1 MINWV
6 ELCELSVLL
15 YFMPQE
21 NESQKL
27 AWLIAA
33 ALKGQASFH
42 SCFKWESASTT
53 KLICVTFYFLVK
65 NLIYMHNSDKYQ
77 HNMFICFSVQWYLC
91 KIEILYFDGEN
102 KVQACSSRILHLSKS
117 AKITTNTGQ
126 SQLNSTEK
134 ARLSETI
141 SQNQADSP
149 NQNV

>member
-1 MINWV
+1 MKNWV

-53 KLICVTFYFLVK
+53 KLICVTFDFLVK
-65 NLIYMHNSDKYQ
+65 NLIY
-77 HNMFICFSVQWYLC
+77 
-91 KIEILYFDGEN
+91 
-102 KVQACSSRILHLSKS
+102 A
-117 AKITTNTGQ
+117 
-126 SQLNSTEK
+126 
-134 ARLSETI
+134 
-141 SQNQADSP
+141 
-149 NQNV
+149 